1 MSLIV
6 AIDGPAGSGKGTV
19 TKLIANQLDL
29 QYIDTGAM
37 YRCVALKM
45 LEENVNLEDEEK
57 IKEILENIQIDLQG
71 SKVFLN
77 GRDITKE
84 IRTIEVSNFA
94 SPVSA
99 IGFIRTK
106 MVDLQRNLANG
117 KNVIMEGR
125 DIGTVVFPDA
135 NVKIYLDASPE
146 ERARRRVEQN
156 EKNGIESDYEQIL
169 KDIIERDTRDMS
181 RENSPLKKADDAIL
195 LDTTKLTIEEVIE
208 KIISIIEVSE
218 R

>member
-1 MSLIV
+1 
-6 AIDGPAGSGKGTV
+6 
-19 TKLIANQLDL
+19 
-29 QYIDTGAM
+29 
-37 YRCVALKM
+37 
-45 LEENVNLEDEEK
+45 
-57 IKEILENIQIDLQG
+57 
-71 SKVFLN
+71 
-77 GRDITKE
+77 
-84 IRTIEVSNFA
+84 
-94 SPVSA
+94 
-99 IGFIRTK
+99 
-106 MVDLQRNLANG
+106 MVDLQRNLASG

>member
-19 TKLIANQLDL
+19 TKLIANRLDL

-45 LEENVNLEDEEK
+45 LEEKVNLEDEEK
-57 IKEILENIQIDLQG
+57 IKNILDSIEIDLDG
-71 SKVFLN
+71 SKVLLN
-77 GRDITKE
+77 NRDVTKR
-84 IRTIEVSNFA
+84 IRSIEVSNFA

-99 IGFIRTK
+99 ISCIRTK

-125 DIGTVVFPDA
+125 DIGTVVFPNA

-156 EKNGIESDYEQIL
+156 EKNGIESNYEQIL
-169 KDIIERDTRDMS
+169 NDIIERDTRDMS

-195 LDTTKLTIEEVIE
+195 IDTTKLTIEEVIE

-218 R
+218 K

>member
-19 TKLIANQLDL
+19 TKLIANRLDL

-45 LEENVNLEDEEK
+45 LEEKVNLEDEEK
-57 IKEILENIQIDLQG
+57 IKNILESIEIDLDG
-71 SKVFLN
+71 SKVLLN
-77 GRDITKE
+77 KRDVTKE
-84 IRTIEVSNFA
+84 IRSIDVSNFA

-99 IGFIRTK
+99 ISCIRTK

-156 EKNGIESDYEQIL
+156 EKNGIESNYEKIL

-195 LDTTKLTIEEVIE
+195 IDTTKLTIEEVIE
-208 KIISIIEVSE
+208 KIISIIGVSE
-218 R
+218 K

>member
-45 LEENVNLEDEEK
+45 LEEKVNLEDEEK
-57 IKEILENIQIDLQG
+57 IKKILDDIEIDLQG

-77 GRDITKE
+77 GRDVTKE

-181 RENSPLKKADDAIL
+181 RENSPLKKAEDAIL

-208 KIISIIEVSE
+208 KIISIIEISE

>member
-1 MSLIV
+1 MIV

-19 TKLIANQLDL
+19 TKIVAKKLDL

-37 YRCVALKM
+37 YRCIALEM
-45 LEENVNLEDEEK
+45 LKDNVGLEDDEK
-57 IKEILENIQIDLQG
+57 IKDILNNTTIDLQG

-77 GRDITKE
+77 NRDVTQE
-84 IRTIEVSNFA
+84 IRTIEVSNFT

-99 IGFIRTK
+99 IGFIREK
-106 MVDLQRNLANG
+106 MVELQRELAEG

-125 DIGTVVFPDA
+125 DIGTVVFPNA
-135 NVKIYLDASPE
+135 EVKIYLDATPE
-146 ERARRRVEQN
+146 ERARRRFEQN
-156 EKNGIESDYEQIL
+156 EKNGIESSYEQIL
-169 KDIIERDTRDMS
+169 KDIIQRDTRDMS

-195 LDTTKLTIEEVIE
+195 IDTTKLTIDEVIE
-208 KIISIIEVSE
+208 KIIAIINE

>member
-1 MSLIV
+1 MALIV

-45 LEENVNLEDEEK
+45 LEEKVDLQDEEK
-57 IKEILENIQIDLQG
+57 IKEILDDIEIDLQG

-77 GRDITKE
+77 GRNVTKE

-99 IGFIRTK
+99 I
-106 MVDLQRNLANG
+106 A
-117 KNVIMEGR
+117 
-125 DIGTVVFPDA
+125 
-135 NVKIYLDASPE
+135 
-146 ERARRRVEQN
+146 
-156 EKNGIESDYEQIL
+156 
-169 KDIIERDTRDMS
+169 
-181 RENSPLKKADDAIL
+181 
-195 LDTTKLTIEEVIE
+195 LTA
-208 KIISIIEVSE
+208 KPAL
-218 R
+218 